1 MIEQRRL
8 AIYNLYVSR
17 MEYSEIR
24 YNTENTPEFKG
35 LSSNAQYDLLKKKV
49 QDIKKILFG
58 KGSSYLPEQ
67 ISLLEGFIL
76 LLALGD
82 PIVSEEGKRGIDK
95 LRRIR
100 AMVFLRN
107 NSIFAHG
114 LGPVGYQ
121 DFDKFRKF
129 VIEMFEKFCSIE
141 KINYNEYCKN
151 IQWINPLK
159 SQYYAPGMREA

>member
-1 MIEQRRL
+1 
-8 AIYNLYVSR
+8 
-17 MEYSEIR
+17 MEYSEIK

-35 LSSNAQYDLLKKKV
+35 LSSGGQYDLLKKKV
-49 QDIKKILFG
+49 QDIRKALFG
-58 KGSSYLPEQ
+58 KGSNYLPEQ

-82 PIVSEEGKRGIDK
+82 PIVSEQGKRGIDK

-129 VIEMFEKFCSIE
+129 VLEMFEKFCSIE
-141 KINYNEYCKN
+141 KIDYDEYRKSME
-151 IQWINPLK
+151 WINPLK